1 MNNNTD
7 LDNLI
12 SKIQT
17 GDISSLSKAITLV
30 ESSKSNHQAL
40 ALDLLSKLPQN
51 NNKTFRVGISGSP
64 GVGKSTF
71 IDTFGEM
78 LCSLGHKVAVLAVD
92 PSSEIS
98 KGAILGDKTRMEN
111 LSKNPNA
118 FIRPSSSGGTLGGV
132 AKRTRET
139 VTLCETAGF
148 DVILI
153 ETVGVGQSEIVVKS
167 LVDFFL
173 LLVQSGSGDELQ
185 GIKKGIVEIAD
196 TLVVT
201 KDDGTN
207 QNIVRIT
214 KAEYENALHYL
225 SPINDFWFPKVLT
238 CSAIDNIGLD
248 NIWENVKEFY
258 LKAENAN
265 YIFQNRKKQEVIWYQ
280 NNIFEEVKNML
291 LKNPKF
297 NSMFNQYSIEIAEN
311 KTNSS
316 IAYEKSKEILKSILG

>member
-12 SKIQT
+12 NKIKL

-30 ESSKSNHQAL
+30 ESSKSNHQLL
-40 ALDLLSKLPQN
+40 ALDLISKLPQN
-51 NNKTFRVGISGSP
+51 NNKTFRIGISGSP

-78 LCSLGHKVAVLAVD
+78 LCSLGHRVAVLAVD

-111 LSKNPNA
+111 LSKNPNS
-118 FIRPSSSGGTLGGV
+118 FIRPSASGGTLGGV

-139 VTLCETAGF
+139 VALCETAGF

-214 KAEYENALHYL
+214 KSEYENALHYL
-225 SPINDFWFPKVLT
+225 SPINDFWIPKVLT

-248 NIWENVKEFY
+248 DIWENIKEYY
-258 LKAENAN
+258 LKAEYSN
-265 YIFQNRKKQEVIWYQ
+265 YIFQNRKKQEVIWFQ
-280 NNIFEEVKNML
+280 NNIFEEVKNLL

-297 NSMFNQYSIEIAEN
+297 NYMFQQYSIEIAEN
-311 KTNSS
+311 NMNSS
-316 IAYEKSKEILKSILG
+316 VAYEKTKEILKSILG

>member
-17 GDISSLSKAITLV
+17 GDITSLSKAITLV
-30 ESSKSNHQAL
+30 ESSKSNHQIL
-40 ALDLLSKLPQN
+40 ALDLLSKLPQI
-51 NNKTFRVGISGSP
+51 NNKTFRIGISGSP

-118 FIRPSSSGGTLGGV
+118 FIRPSASGGTLGGV

-139 VTLCETAGF
+139 VALCETAGF

-225 SPINDFWFPKVLT
+225 SPINDFWFPKVLS

-248 NIWENVKEFY
+248 NIWKNVKEFY
-258 LKAENAN
+258 LKAENEH

-297 NSMFNQYSIEIAEN
+297 NSIFNKYSIEIEEN

>member
-17 GDISSLSKAITLV
+17 GDITSLSKAITLV

-40 ALDLLSKLPQN
+40 ALNLLSKLSPN
-51 NNKTFRVGISGSP
+51 KNKTFRIGISGSP

-111 LSKNPNA
+111 LSKNPRA
-118 FIRPSSSGGTLGGV
+118 FIRPSASGGTLGGV

-148 DVILI
+148 DVMLI

-248 NIWENVKEFY
+248 NIWGNIKEFY
-258 LKAENAN
+258 LKAENEH
-265 YIFQNRKKQEVIWYQ
+265 YIFQNRKKQEVVWYQ

-297 NSMFNQYSIEIAEN
+297 KSMFNKYSIEIAEN